1 LGQHLRVGR
10 GFKRVVDDAGIDTAV
25 NGADPLGAVGAF
37 VLADCIGEFTTP
49 RLVLDQR
56 ANAVNNGI
64 DIRDIN
70 CLERPLLGLNTGEV
84 VDVAC
89 QYR

>member
-1 LGQHLRVGR
+1 M
-10 GFKRVVDDAGIDTAV
+10 
-25 NGADPLGAVGAF
+25 NGADPLEAVGAF

-70 CLERPLLGLNTGEV
+70 CLERPPLGLNTGEV